1 MTLLQF
7 SQRILLT
14 SAALVFAAYANA
26 SSSVW
31 KASKNGQSIY
41 IGGTVHLLNNNDHP
55 LPSEY
60 FTAYQAADVLIFE
73 TDIDAM
79 KSPEAQI
86 KALTAFAAKP
96 GQSARMTLDTKNFQQ
111 AEQFFTERGSSM
123 LLFQNITASGLA
135 LTMVTMELQRLGY
148 QTNLGVDETFNR
160 LAKKQAKPVRSLES
174 IDFQIK
180 LLSELGLGQEN
191 ELIQYTLK
199 DIERLPKYMDKIKAL
214 WREGDTAGMEKEMLT
229 EFKQQ
234 FPVIFQ
240 RFLTDR
246 NNNWM
251 KIIANYAQ
259 TPEIE
264 FILVGGL
271 HLVGKE
277 GLLYQLKQQG
287 FTVEQL

>member
-1 MTLLQF
+1 MQPLLFRMEHGMTLLQF

-135 LTMVTMELQRLGY
+135 LTMVTMELQRLG
-148 QTNLGVDETFNR
+148 
-160 LAKKQAKPVRSLES
+160 
-174 IDFQIK
+174 
-180 LLSELGLGQEN
+180 
-191 ELIQYTLK
+191 
-199 DIERLPKYMDKIKAL
+199 
-214 WREGDTAGMEKEMLT
+214 
-229 EFKQQ
+229 
-234 FPVIFQ
+234 
-240 RFLTDR
+240 
-246 NNNWM
+246 
-251 KIIANYAQ
+251 
-259 TPEIE
+259 
-264 FILVGGL
+264 
-271 HLVGKE
+271 
-277 GLLYQLKQQG
+277 
-287 FTVEQL
+287 